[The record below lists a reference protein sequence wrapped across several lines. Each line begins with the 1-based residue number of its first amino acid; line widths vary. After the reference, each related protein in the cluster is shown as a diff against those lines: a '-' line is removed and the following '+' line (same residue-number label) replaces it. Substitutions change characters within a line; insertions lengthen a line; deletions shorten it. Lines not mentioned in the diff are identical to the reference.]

1 MKRALASLI
10 LPSLLMSTLP
20 LNVAADETEDIPA
33 NAVATGIHDSLV
45 ATLIHANLA
54 TTLQG
59 DGPFTVYAPT
69 DAAFVSSRRT
79 E

>member
-10 LPSLLMSTLP
+10 LASLLMSTLP

-33 NAVATGIHDSLV
+33 NAAATGIHDSLV
-45 ATLIHANLA
+45 AALTHANLV

-59 DGPFTVYAPT
+59 NGPFTVFAPT